1 MRDAGILMR
10 ACSFAHGAHELADS
24 NSSSPQYSNYSSPQQ
39 NLSQDSNFDAQGALQ
54 PRFLEQVCVCV
65 YVCVCV
71 RACACARPPSSVCPC
86 TILSSLPAGV
96 CATCRASLDSCQN
109 ARAHSNCNRA
119 RSRIR
124 MVVCCKAVAGGAG
137 WLEALTVEVAAVFMN
152 RIPVCRR
159 AWATNPTRSLVLALS
174 ETRHRACMGSTAGV
188 DFPLEAIQVTAFSQG
203 QGRAASLSSHLAH
216 FA

>member
-1 MRDAGILMR
+1 MSSPIAIHRRRNIPITAAPSRTYRRTAILTHR
-10 ACSFAHGAHELADS
+10 EPCSLA
-24 NSSSPQYSNYSSPQQ
+24 SSS
-39 NLSQDSNFDAQGALQ
+39 
-54 PRFLEQVCVCV
+54 RCVCVCM
-65 YVCVCV
+65 CVCV
-71 RACACARPPSSVCPC
+71 RVCVCARPPSSVCPC

-159 AWATNPTRSLVLALS
+159 AWATNPTRSLVLALL